1 MYQKTSL
8 EKVTSSI
15 TKGHSTGGL
24 LYKKTTLKNGLRVLT
39 CEMKETHAVC
49 VALFI
54 GVGSR
59 YESTVEAGT
68 CHFIE
73 HVSFRGTLKRPTSR
87 DISESIEG
95 VGGILNGATDKELTF
110 YWCKVTPEHFEEAAD
125 VLADMLLNSKFEPDD
140 IEKER
145 QVIIEEIHMCKDS
158 PSQQVGMLI
167 DELLWPGHPLGRD
180 IAGSKETVSAINRA
194 GLLKFMNSKY
204 NPKNTLIAV
213 TGNVKEAKVLA
224 TVKKLL
230 SSWTNNAPRPV
241 YTAYEEKTGLRLIIE
256 KRDTEQA
263 HLCLAL
269 PGISLRHPRRFH
281 LDLLNVILGEGMS
294 SRLFAEI
301 RDKMGLAY
309 GISSYVEHFL
319 DSGSLTVAAS
329 VSPSNLNKAV
339 KAIIQ
344 QLNLLKEDIPE
355 SEMRKAR
362 EISKGRLMLRME
374 DSRNVA
380 GWLGGQEMLAGH
392 ILTMEEVVMIIDG
405 IQVVDLQR
413 IARELIHT
421 EKMRLAVVGP
431 VKSSNA
437 LKKMLEIDAE

>member
-1 MYQKTSL
+1 MYQ
-8 EKVTSSI
+8 
-15 TKGHSTGGL
+15 
-24 LYKKTTLKNGLRVLT
+24 KTTLKNGLRVLT
-39 CEMKETHAVC
+39 SYMPHTHSVC
-49 VALFI
+49 IALFV

-59 YESTVEAGT
+59 YESTAEAGT
-68 CHFIE
+68 SHFIE
-73 HVSFRGTLKRPTSR
+73 HVSFRGTPRRPTSR
-87 DISESIEG
+87 IISEAIEG

-110 YWCKVTPEHFEEAAD
+110 YWCKVTRGHFPAAAD
-125 VLADMLLNSKFEPDD
+125 VLADMLLNSKFEPAD

-180 IAGSKETVSAINRA
+180 IAGSQETVSAIDRA
-194 GLLKFMNSKY
+194 ALLSFLNSKY
-204 NPKNTLIAV
+204 TPQNTLIAV
-213 TGNVKEAKVLA
+213 TGNVKGAVVLE
-224 TVKKLL
+224 TVEKLL
-230 SSWTNNAPRPV
+230 GSWSNSAPRPL
-241 YTAYEEKTGLRLIIE
+241 YSAYKEKAGPRLKIE
-256 KRDTEQA
+256 KRDTEQV

-269 PGISLRHPRRFH
+269 PGISLLHPQRFH
-281 LDLLNVILGEGMS
+281 LDILNVILGEGMS

-329 VSPSNLNKAV
+329 VDPSNLNKAV
-339 KAIIQ
+339 KAIIE
-344 QLNLLKEDIPE
+344 QLHLLKEEIPE
-355 SEMRKAR
+355 AEMHKAR

-380 GWLGGQEMLAGH
+380 GWLGGQEMLAGR
-392 ILTMEEVVMIIDG
+392 ILSVEEVVAIIDS

-413 IARELIHT
+413 IARELIFD

-431 VKSSNA
+431 VKSTTA
-437 LKKMLEIDAE
+437 LKKMLKIMEK